1 MNLKTKEINNRV
13 VAFAESDGIEIKD
26 VSSALDFLMNVSYET
41 NCDAIALNKEAI
53 SEDFFSLRTGLAG
66 EVLQKFINY
75 KMKFAIVGDF
85 SKYESKALRDFIFE
99 SNNGK
104 DIFFLAS
111 EQDAVQK
118 LETVL

>member
-1 MNLKTKEINNRV
+1 MNLKTKEINSRV
-13 VAFAESDGIEIKD
+13 VAFAESDRVEIKD
-26 VSSALDFLMNVSYET
+26 ISSALDFLMNVSYST
-41 NCDAIALNKEAI
+41 KCDAIALNKEAI

-85 SKYESKALRDFIFE
+85 SMYDSKALRDFIYE

-104 DIFFLAS
+104 DIFFLAN
-111 EQDAVQK
+111 EQDVISK
-118 LETVL
+118 LEAVL